1 MTSRAD
7 ARTLPAPRVASVL
20 RRRRRRRI
28 GGAIALSGLV
38 ALCTGLLLLSMIKS
52 IGYRRG
58 HQMVELRDGMVG
70 YYANRV
76 YKNFT
81 WLDRGRDEGFLVS
94 AAAKVPPGP
103 YRLYARNQYWV
114 AVYIK
119 LWHAAGVLALPAVW
133 MWWRVGRR
141 PRPGRCVACG
151 YDLAGLKAGAGQAV
165 SCPECGVVDD
175 EARGEPI

>member
-1 MTSRAD
+1 MT
-7 ARTLPAPRVASVL
+7 ASAW

-28 GGAIALSGLV
+28 VAAVVFSALV
-38 ALCTGLLLLSMIKS
+38 AGCVGLLFLSRAKS

-58 HQMVELRDGMVG
+58 YQMVELRDGMVG

-81 WLDRGRDEGFLVS
+81 WLDRGREEGLLIS

-114 AVYIK
+114 AVYVK
-119 LWHAAGVLALPAVW
+119 LWHAAGVLAVPTVW
-133 MWWRVGRR
+133 LWWRVGRR
-141 PRPGRCVACG
+141 PQRGRCVACG
-151 YDLAGLKAGAGQAV
+151 YDLAGLKATAGQAV

-175 EARGEPI
+175 EPRGESF